1 MKKEKYTIPVNL
13 FPFGFADELATGKH
27 INEEAIG
34 RCLEAITT
42 SFEPTEELNRN
53 ITSHALKKIIEAYL
67 GEEVSNGEFIAAM
80 LAAGYQYERV
90 KCTPNCYFNA
100 AQKKMK

>member
-34 RCLEAITT
+34 LISSQRI
-42 SFEPTEELNRN
+42 LNR
-53 ITSHALKKIIEAYL
+53 ALSQFGIMSL
-67 GEEVSNGEFIAAM
+67 GAM
-80 LAAGYQYERV
+80 LRKIVANHE
-90 KCTPNCYFNA
+90 
-100 AQKKMK
+100 